1 MGGSVQPIDEA
12 VCGNI
17 VGLTGVDKFLQKS
30 GTISTF
36 SHAHNLKVQFV
47 FIASKDKP

>member
-1 MGGSVQPIDEA
+1 MMMGGSVQSVDEA

-17 VGLTGVDKFLQKS
+17 VGLTGVDKFLQKG

-36 SHAHNLKVQFV
+36 DQAHNLKVC
-47 FIASKDKP
+47 